1 MTNYTNLKPFMAR
14 DIENWGVT
22 VSDDYKS
29 FQTKYR
35 NFLKK
40 LCKENGYELVKF
52 NPNHY
57 NFSCFVKG
65 NDKFVYISISDVRY
79 FKKEWFNNILIRS
92 AKHEKDYTGGS
103 NQYTS
108 LPCLEAKIQSMLG

>member
-14 DIENWGVT
+14 GIEDWSSV

-40 LCKENGYELVKF
+40 LCKENNYELVQF

-57 NFSCFVKG
+57 EFSCFIKG
-65 NDKFVYISISDVRY
+65 NNKFVYISISDVRY
-79 FKKEWFNNILIRS
+79 FKNEWFNHILIRS
-92 AKHEKDYTGGS
+92 AQNEKDYHGGI
-103 NQYTS
+103 NQHTY
-108 LPCLEAKIQSMLG
+108 LPYLETKIQSMLG